1 LVNLSVRGVTLP
13 GAPLIVGFATGGAAA
28 KSVLLRAVGP
38 GIGRPPFNVA
48 GALPDPNLQLFRV
61 NTALAQNN
69 DWGQPPAGAAA
80 LAAAAT
86 ATGAFALAQGSADAA
101 LLAPLLAGVYTA
113 QVGGGQ
119 GIVLAEL
126 YGVPAAGEAPGSR
139 RFTNASTRT
148 TVAPA
153 AALIAGF
160 VISGTAPQ
168 RVLIRAVGPTLGNA
182 PFNVPG
188 VLANPQLNLFRG
200 STLVRTNDD
209 WFRDPEAN
217 LIREAAAA
225 VRAFALGAQ
234 SLDAALLVYLEPG
247 AYTAVVSGPPNA
259 GPNAQTGNALVE
271 IYEVAP

>member
-1 LVNLSVRGVTLP
+1 
-13 GAPLIVGFATGGAAA
+13 
-28 KSVLLRAVGP
+28 
-38 GIGRPPFNVA
+38 
-48 GALPDPNLQLFRV
+48 
-61 NTALAQNN
+61 
-69 DWGQPPAGAAA
+69 
-80 LAAAAT
+80 
-86 ATGAFALAQGSADAA
+86 
-101 LLAPLLAGVYTA
+101 
-113 QVGGGQ
+113 
-119 GIVLAEL
+119 
-126 YGVPAAGEAPGSR
+126 
-139 RFTNASTRT
+139 
-148 TVAPA
+148 
-153 AALIAGF
+153 
-160 VISGTAPQ
+160 
-168 RVLIRAVGPTLGNA
+168 VLIRAVGPTLGNA